1 MGLSPGE
8 ALEGLTEV
16 MVGLEGVYGLE
27 GSPVGA
33 EDEGMAGA
41 WQLCVALG
49 EVRVRRFLSGVAS

>member
-8 ALEGLTEV
+8 ALEGLTDV

-33 EDEGMAGA
+33 EDEGMARA
-41 WQLCVALG
+41 W
-49 EVRVRRFLSGVAS
+49 